1 MKTSEFINE
10 LKKMG
15 YEGEVSCGYYTID
28 IYPKGLDGAIA
39 SVRIDQ
45 RFTLEVGRSHHPVS
59 EDLWALLIE
68 YAATPVAERE
78 DAFYHIRPKGLG
90 QLGLESAFLWHD
102 GEEWRLS
109 DGRSEFTGDENLL
122 YYTLRELEDLGVTKE
137 MREDFYL
144 EHVYGPREEEVEEEL
159 PTNDSLISKLL
170 KDLESLSLKDKN

>member
-1 MKTSEFINE
+1 MKTSEFMKSLKE
-10 LKKMG
+10 LNYNYHFAK
-15 YEGEVSCGYYTID
+15 EAVT
-28 IYPKGLDGAIA
+28 LDGNTVATI
-39 SVRIDQ
+39 SYERPGEIDTTW
-45 RFTLEVGRSHHPVS
+45 FTFRMIGDEESLN
-59 EDLWALLIE
+59 LFKLIVE